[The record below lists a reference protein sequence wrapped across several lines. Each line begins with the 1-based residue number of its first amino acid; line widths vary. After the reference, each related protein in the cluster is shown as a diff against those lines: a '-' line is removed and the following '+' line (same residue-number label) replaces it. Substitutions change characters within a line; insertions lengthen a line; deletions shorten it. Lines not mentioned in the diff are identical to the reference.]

1 MRWCEHPPWRPPPTL
16 ALLPRQVSAT
26 YHFVVKT
33 DVASTLVWSGNATA
47 APTETLTHIDAA
59 AAAATTPPVTVE
71 LWTAAA
77 SGVAWTCATPP
88 CMVDF
93 ESGAVGPLG
102 ESAASIGATTLS
114 GDGLGGEEG
123 VLPPIM
129 RIDGQEFAAP
139 VASRWSG
146 SFRAPVTG
154 DCAFTVTSG
163 GAAQLYLG
171 GVPVASITSI
181 ASITAPSTTRTVSL
195 TAHDWYDFELLH
207 YLVQSPPPHPF
218 LFPSLPAPTPH
229 PLPPHTHCRH
239 LARHRS
245 RGAPS
250 RCGWAARACQTMPR
264 LAIPSPSTPTT
275 LHAAASTPRTAR
287 GPAGTRKPPL
297 TPPSRAPSSSR
308 PVSATGCSSSAR

>member
-1 MRWCEHPPWRPPPTL
+1 MYPTL
-16 ALLPRQVSAT
+16 PL
-26 YHFVVKT
+26 
-33 DVASTLVWSGNATA
+33 
-47 APTETLTHIDAA
+47 DA
-59 AAAATTPPVTVE
+59 
-71 LWTAAA
+71 AAA
-77 SGVAWTCATPP
+77 SGVAWTCAAPP

-163 GAAQLYLG
+163 GVAQLYLG
-171 GVPVASITSI
+171 GVPVASITST

-207 YLVQSPPPHPF
+207 YLVQSPPRPTPSCSP
-218 LFPSLPAPTPH
+218 PSLR
-229 PLPPHTHCRH
+229 PLRTRPPHTHTAGTWRDIDRAAH
-239 LARHRS
+239 P
-245 RGAPS
+245 RGAAGL
-250 RCGWAARACQTMPR
+250 RGRARQCRAWRSLPHQHQRPF
-264 LAIPSPSTPTT
+264 
-275 LHAAASTPRTAR
+275 
-287 GPAGTRKPPL
+287 
-297 TPPSRAPSSSR
+297 TPPPPRRAPRVAPLALGSR
-308 PVSATGCSSSAR
+308 L

>member
-1 MRWCEHPPWRPPPTL
+1 M
-16 ALLPRQVSAT
+16 SAT

-171 GVPVASITSI
+171 GVPVASITST

-229 PLPPHTHCRH
+229 PLPPPHTAGTWRDIGRAAHP
-239 LARHRS
+239 
-245 RGAPS
+245 RGAAGL
-250 RCGWAARACQTMPR
+250 RGRARQCRAWRSLPHQHQRPF
-264 LAIPSPSTPTT
+264 
-275 LHAAASTPRTAR
+275 
-287 GPAGTRKPPL
+287 
-297 TPPSRAPSSSR
+297 TPPPPRRAPRVAPLALGSR
-308 PVSATGCSSSAR
+308 L